1 MKIAF
6 VSGNREK
13 LPHACTPIGL
23 LYIMASTPDRHEKV
37 LVDLCFHEDPHA
49 ALRDKLE
56 TFEPELVA
64 ISMRNIQ
71 NNDYSGLSDNLAYYA
86 ALIESA
92 RAACSAPI
100 VLGGS
105 GFSVMPRDLMEHLK
119 PDFGVSGEGEN
130 AFPQLVAALEN
141 GGEGLNAIGALFH
154 WDDNVLLMNPRPPDF
169 LDMTELPFPDRTLV
183 DPLYFDEWGIDS
195 VQTKRGCPLRCDY
208 CTYPIIEGRKGR
220 VRTAESVVDE
230 MFAAL
235 DTQPAIK
242 HFFIVDSVFNLPK
255 SHAKNVCREL
265 IQRDWQTGWTCY
277 ANPLG
282 FDEEF
287 AQLAYEARCA
297 GMEIGSDSGCNHV
310 LEKLRKGF
318 TIDHIRRL
326 HDICKDA
333 GIPDCHT
340 FILGTEGET
349 MDDVR
354 QTIDFIVELDPYS
367 AIIMV
372 WVDDYETL
380 DPQLRKQRMK
390 LRTKINTLLLDH
402 QNDFPHWSMPG
413 LGVNFDEKLFRVLR
427 RSGRDG
433 PLWQHLRSPVEWGL
447 QAL

>member
-6 VSGNREK
+6 VSGNRET

-37 LVDLCFHEDPHA
+37 LVDLCFDEDPHA
-49 ALRDKLE
+49 ALRDQLE
-56 TFEPELVA
+56 TIEPELVA

-86 ALIESA
+86 ALIEGA

-105 GFSVMPRDLMEHLK
+105 GFSVMPRELMEHLK

-130 AFPQLVAALEN
+130 AFPQLVAALESA
-141 GGEGLNAIGALFH
+141 GEGLNSIGALFH
-154 WDDNVLLMNPRPPDF
+154 WDDDVLLANPRPPDF
-169 LDMTELPFPDRTLV
+169 LNMTELPFPDRTLV
-183 DPLYFDEWGIDS
+183 NPLYFDEWGIDS

-235 DTQPAIK
+235 DTQPAIN

-265 IQRDWQTGWTCY
+265 IQRDWKTGWTCY

-287 AQLAYEARCA
+287 AQLAYDARCT

-310 LEKLRKGF
+310 LERLRKGF
-318 TIDHIRRL
+318 TVDHIRRL
-326 HDICKDA
+326 HNICKDA

-340 FILGTEGET
+340 FILGTQGET
-349 MDDVR
+349 MNDVH
-354 QTIDFIVELDPYS
+354 QTLDFIVELDPYS

-380 DPQLRKQRMK
+380 DPELREQRMRF
-390 LRTKINTLLLDH
+390 RTEINTLLLDR
-402 QNDFPHWSMPG
+402 QNDFPHWTMPG
-413 LGVNFDEKLFRVLR
+413 LGINFDEDLFRALR
-427 RSGRDG
+427 RTGRQG
-433 PLWQHLRSPVEWGL
+433 PLWQHLRNPAEWGL
-447 QAL
+447 QAP

>member
-1 MKIAF
+1 
-6 VSGNREK
+6 
-13 LPHACTPIGL
+13 
-23 LYIMASTPDRHEKV
+23 
-37 LVDLCFHEDPHA
+37 
-49 ALRDKLE
+49 
-56 TFEPELVA
+56 
-64 ISMRNIQ
+64 
-71 NNDYSGLSDNLAYYA
+71 
-86 ALIESA
+86 
-92 RAACSAPI
+92 
-100 VLGGS
+100 
-105 GFSVMPRDLMEHLK
+105 
-119 PDFGVSGEGEN
+119 
-130 AFPQLVAALEN
+130 
-141 GGEGLNAIGALFH
+141 
-154 WDDNVLLMNPRPPDF
+154 
-169 LDMTELPFPDRTLV
+169 
-183 DPLYFDEWGIDS
+183 
-195 VQTKRGCPLRCDY
+195 
-208 CTYPIIEGRKGR
+208 
-220 VRTAESVVDE
+220 